1 MNCFFFHTAS
11 GRDERFIFVTRHLFT
26 SLRYSLTCLSR
37 PRQIIIG
44 GDLEGQYN
52 AGYCSLDSFSNQSD
66 CNFKQSHSEK
76 NKKKLTLSAN
86 IRAPASMTN
95 SEDSSSLTTAAVRP
109 AALDALPEVYTAL
122 MLNSSICLQ
131 RII

>member
-1 MNCFFFHTAS
+1 MTQA
-11 GRDERFIFVTRHLFT
+11 IVHLT
-26 SLRYSLTCLSR
+26 VSLTRATAIL
-37 PRQIIIG
+37 
-44 GDLEGQYN
+44 N
-52 AGYCSLDSFSNQSD
+52 SLTA
-66 CNFKQSHSEK
+66 K
-76 NKKKLTLSAN
+76 NKKKKLTLSAN

-131 RII
+131 TIIIILTNLSS

>member
-1 MNCFFFHTAS
+1 MQA
-11 GRDERFIFVTRHLFT
+11 IVHLT
-26 SLRYSLTCLSR
+26 VSLTRATAIL
-37 PRQIIIG
+37 
-44 GDLEGQYN
+44 N
-52 AGYCSLDSFSNQSD
+52 SLTP
-66 CNFKQSHSEK
+66 K

-109 AALDALPEVYTAL
+109 AALEALPEVYTAL

>member
-1 MNCFFFHTAS
+1 MTQA
-11 GRDERFIFVTRHLFT
+11 IVHLT
-26 SLRYSLTCLSR
+26 VSLTRATAIL
-37 PRQIIIG
+37 
-44 GDLEGQYN
+44 N
-52 AGYCSLDSFSNQSD
+52 SLTA
-66 CNFKQSHSEK
+66 K
-76 NKKKLTLSAN
+76 NKKKKLTLSAN

-131 RII
+131 TIILTNLSS